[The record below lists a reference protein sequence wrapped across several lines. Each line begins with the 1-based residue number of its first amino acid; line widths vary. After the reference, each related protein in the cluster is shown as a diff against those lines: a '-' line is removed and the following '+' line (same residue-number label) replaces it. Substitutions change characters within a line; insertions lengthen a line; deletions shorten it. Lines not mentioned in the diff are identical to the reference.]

1 LRLPAPLH
9 ELPSAA
15 GARPIYH
22 PPIGTVRD
30 IGIIALL
37 ALGVA
42 FVPGGGNAAEAA
54 IAVLVIAFLVTIGF
68 AARQLYRENRLT
80 ISSLPDRERAILYA
94 GVGLIVLM
102 IAGADS
108 LLDSAAG
115 TLVWVGLL
123 ALGIIVVARVW
134 VEANRF

>member
-1 LRLPAPLH
+1 MRFL
-9 ELPSAA
+9 
-15 GARPIYH
+15 
-22 PPIGTVRD
+22 GTARD

-42 FVPGGGNAAEAA
+42 FVPGGGNVADAV

-80 ISSLPDRERAILYA
+80 IESLPNRERGILFA

-108 LLDSAAG
+108 LLGTAGG

-123 ALGIIVVARVW
+123 ALGVIIVARVW
-134 VEANRF
+134 VEANRY

>member
-1 LRLPAPLH
+1 MSRAQRTLA
-9 ELPSAA
+9 
-15 GARPIYH
+15 
-22 PPIGTVRD
+22 D
-30 IGIIALL
+30 IAIIAVL

-42 FVPGGGNAAEAA
+42 FVPGGGNAAQAV

-68 AARQLYRENRLT
+68 VARQLYRENRLT
-80 ISSLPDRERAILYA
+80 IDSLPDRERVLLYL

-108 LLDSAAG
+108 LLDTAGG
-115 TLVWVGLL
+115 TLAWIALL
-123 ALGIIVVARVW
+123 ALGVIVVARVW

>member
-1 LRLPAPLH
+1 MPAPLH

-15 GARPIYH
+15 GGRPIYH

-30 IGIIALL
+30 IAIIALL

-94 GVGLIVLM
+94 GIGLIVLM

>member
-1 LRLPAPLH
+1 M
-9 ELPSAA
+9 
-15 GARPIYH
+15 
-22 PPIGTVRD
+22 GTVRD

-42 FVPGGGNAAEAA
+42 FVPGGGNAAQAA

-80 ISSLPDRERAILYA
+80 IYSLPDRERALLYA

-108 LLDSAAG
+108 LLGSAAG

-123 ALGIIVVARVW
+123 ALGVIVVARVW
-134 VEANRF
+134 VEANRY